1 MWHPCIHTQA
11 NDPYVHTQA
20 DVLME
25 SKKKLADRDKKL
37 QTALAQQQAA
47 QNENKA
53 LHDEIAAPHSL
64 SRLSRYL

>member
-1 MWHPCIHTQA
+1 
-11 NDPYVHTQA
+11 
-20 DVLME
+20 ME